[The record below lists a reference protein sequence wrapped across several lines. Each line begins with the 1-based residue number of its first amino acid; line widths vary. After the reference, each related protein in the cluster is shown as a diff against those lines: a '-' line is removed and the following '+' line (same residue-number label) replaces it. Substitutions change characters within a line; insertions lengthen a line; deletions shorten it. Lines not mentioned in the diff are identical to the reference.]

1 MEVPAGGEIW
11 KIKKQRS
18 GFRSMSRG
26 PNWTMAQRSGKAAA
40 GPEAARYAS
49 MQACRAFRCPRAEN
63 SGEGGGEANHPIHAR
78 TEVKSS
84 CSGGWASWN
93 RHNAMEKLQ
102 DPRQS
107 KADWFGGDMTLVARM
122 DGRRR
127 VGLVANHGPS
137 IPPSATTT
145 SDLELAQ
152 PPSITG

>member
-1 MEVPAGGEIW
+1 
-11 KIKKQRS
+11 
-18 GFRSMSRG
+18 
-26 PNWTMAQRSGKAAA
+26 MAQREWEHSGR
-40 GPEAARYAS
+40 PE
-49 MQACRAFRCPRAEN
+49 RCPGCQQGRPAGHFVALELKIAEK
-63 SGEGGGEANHPIHAR
+63 GGGEAHHPIHAR

-93 RHNAMEKLQ
+93 RHNAMEELQ

-127 VGLVANHGPS
+127 LALVANQGPS

-145 SDLELAQ
+145 SDLELPQ
-152 PPSITG
+152 LPPSIAG